1 MAMQYMELFEMR
13 PNMTHL
19 ESSME
24 NLTAEE
30 FVKFIESFNVSDI
43 MKLDTGKYLQE
54 PDAIVMMVLCVL
66 ALGTNI
72 ISILAT
78 SHVPSNLFTAHF
90 RLILSL
96 AASDIMI
103 VVSIVFH
110 ILNKVMNPP
119 RIFHLHS
126 QEERLVSSCG
136 FQLVVSINVT
146 AHLISLLNL
155 FAMAQDHYVAII
167 KPLHYHHIMRPSRVN
182 IMIIILWVISFLGG
196 FSNFYAGIGKPPHF
210 KDFNICERAL
220 YSSYQAEYLLI
231 LLTILCFLGITV
243 IYTAL
248 YCKIKHH
255 NSLRV
260 TMSKNRM
267 HNRKALVTTLMI
279 IGTFAACWLPGMI
292 FQLALIIQI
301 HIDESKIRDYIVKF
315 VEANNYLY
323 ILLLC
328 NSLCDPIIYAIRLPE
343 VQLGYL
349 RFLSKYFVTFRKIL
363 HRRRMSQT
371 WSARTSVNTYTD
383 TGCALN
389 LLERNKENG
398 NTASSDS
405 KKTVDSNNDSIC

>member
-1 MAMQYMELFEMR
+1 MALQYMELFEMK
-13 PNMTHL
+13 PNMTSL

-24 NLTAEE
+24 NLTTEE
-30 FVKFIESFNVSDI
+30 FAKIMESFNVSEI
-43 MKLDTGKYLQE
+43 MKLDTRKYLEE
-54 PDAIVMMVLCVL
+54 PVVIIMMVLCAL

-78 SHVPSNLFTAHF
+78 SHVPSNLFTSHF

-103 VVSIVFH
+103 VVSIVSH
-110 ILNKVMNPP
+110 IVNKVLNPP

-167 KPLHYHHIMRPSRVN
+167 KPLHYHHIMQPSRVN

-196 FSNFYAGIGKPPHF
+196 FSNFYAGIGKPPQF

-231 LLTILCFLGITV
+231 LLTLLCFLGISV
-243 IYTAL
+243 IYTTL
-248 YCKIKHH
+248 YCKIKYH
-255 NSLRV
+255 NSLTV

-267 HNRKALVTTLMI
+267 HNRKALVTTLII

-292 FQLALIIQI
+292 FQLSMIIQI
-301 HIDESKIRDYIVKF
+301 HIDDAKIREYIVMF
-315 VEANNYLY
+315 VQANNYLY

-343 VQLGYL
+343 VQLGYI
-349 RFLSKYFVTFRKIL
+349 RFLSKYSVTFRKIL
-363 HRRRMSQT
+363 HRRRMTQT
-371 WSARTSVNTYTD
+371 WSVSQTRTSVNTFTD
-383 TGCALN
+383 AGCSLN
-389 LLERNKENG
+389 LLERNTENG
-398 NTASSDS
+398 NLNSSE
-405 KKTVDSNNDSIC
+405 SIESS